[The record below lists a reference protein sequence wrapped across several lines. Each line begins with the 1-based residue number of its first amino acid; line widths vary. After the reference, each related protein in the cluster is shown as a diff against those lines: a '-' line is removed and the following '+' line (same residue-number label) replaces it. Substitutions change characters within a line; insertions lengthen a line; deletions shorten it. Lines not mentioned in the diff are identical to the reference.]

1 MAVISRGLT
10 EKGLRSE
17 FFARFN
23 GTPTYYQDLCT
34 RYPSTRDHEHHRF
47 LGSVP
52 QMREWGQGRLAKG
65 LGVESYS
72 VENLKYE
79 ATIEVDRDEL
89 DDDQTGQIRI
99 RIGELAE
106 YAATHKDAMIEDLLN
121 NGHSAGFH
129 SYDGV
134 PFFNAA
140 HVSGDSGEQSNVLTP
155 TAADVAAVTV
165 AEFRAAF
172 AGAVGQMIAYKDD
185 RGQVL
190 RLQPNPAG
198 FILIVPTALYFTALD
213 ALGIAL
219 VPATDGLARNVL
231 QNAASRVVPFA
242 GLTDSASWFL
252 CKTDRTI
259 RPFVFQDRMGI
270 EFGSV
275 AQNSEE
281 AFKREKYYFG
291 VRARYRI
298 TYGQWMYCVKSTFT
312 APG

>member
-1 MAVISRGLT
+1 MAVIGTGLV

-17 FFARFN
+17 FFARFQ
-23 GTPTYYQDLCT
+23 GTPTFFQDLCT
-34 RYPSTRDHEHHRF
+34 RYPSTTDHEHHRW

-52 QMREWGQGRLAKG
+52 QLREWGQGRLAKG

-89 DDDQTGQIRI
+89 DDDQTGQIRL

-106 YAATHKDAMIEDLLN
+106 YAASHKDSMIESLLN

-140 HVSGDSGEQSNVLTP
+140 HVSGDSGEQSNLLTP
-155 TAADVAAVTV
+155 TAANVDAVSVT
-165 AEFRAAF
+165 EFRAAF
-172 AGAVGQMIAYKDD
+172 AGAVAQMIGYKDD

-198 FILIVPTALYFTALD
+198 FIVIVPTALYFTALD

-231 QNAASRVVPFA
+231 QGAASRIVPFA

-252 CKTDRTI
+252 CKVDRTI
-259 RPFVFQDRMGI
+259 RPFIFQDRMPI
-270 EFGSV
+270 EFGAV
-275 AQNSEE
+275 EQDSESG
-281 AFKREKYYFG
+281 FLREKFLYG

-298 TYGQWMYCVKSTFT
+298 TYGQWMYCIKSTLT
-312 APG
+312 AAG